1 MPFGRLSRVPWLRP
15 VVGAWPWALV
25 AAVLVAVRLSKGALL
40 SDAYALLSRPF
51 WPGSAQKEWLQ
62 AAQQLDQQTR
72 LGQLELDNRRLR
84 RLLDLQ
90 RASPGK
96 VTAPV
101 ISREPGDWWH
111 QLVLGAG
118 GLQGI
123 RAGDSVIAPGGL
135 IGRVASVTPSTAR
148 VALLTDSASKV
159 GVWVGRTQRHGLLTG
174 VGSSRPVL
182 RFLEKDPQ
190 VRPGDVVVTSPAST
204 LVPPGLSVGVIQSVD
219 DKAVPAT
226 LAVVQLSAPVA
237 SVDWVQVLTRQGPA
251 AAGS

>member
-1 MPFGRLSRVPWLRP
+1 MPLGRLFRVPWLRP

-25 AAVLVAVRLSKGALL
+25 ALGLVAVRLSKGAVL
-40 SDAYALLSRPF
+40 SDAYALISRPF

-62 AAQQLDQQTR
+62 AAQQVDQQSR
-72 LGQLELDNRRLR
+72 LSQLELDNRRLR
-84 RLLDLQ
+84 TLLDLQ
-90 RASPGK
+90 RADPGK

-111 QLVLGAG
+111 QLLLGAG
-118 GLQGI
+118 ELQGI
-123 RAGDSVIAPGGL
+123 QKGDAVIAPGGL
-135 IGRVASVTPSTAR
+135 IGLVESVTPTTAQ
-148 VALLTDSASKV
+148 VALLTDTASKV

-174 VGSSRPVL
+174 IGSSRPML

-219 DKAVPAT
+219 EKAVPAT
-226 LAVVQLSAPVA
+226 VAVVQLSAPVA

-251 AAGS
+251 PAGS